1 MLGISESAVNQ
12 RIEIVR
18 ARLGGLPR
26 GELAR
31 LYRLNFSTDEASEL
45 PIWQKIHLPNH
56 AQGSDG
62 DGAGGIQAGIIG
74 GSQKFGDAGVDGS
87 QLSALLSADTPD
99 WLSSN
104 ERPMAMARLVMI
116 GAIVIAALAL
126 AILITKLL
134 GPGGIADAL

>member
-1 MLGISESAVNQ
+1 M
-12 RIEIVR
+12 
-18 ARLGGLPR
+18 
-26 GELAR
+26 
-31 LYRLNFSTDEASEL
+31 
-45 PIWQKIHLPNH
+45 
-56 AQGSDG
+56 
-62 DGAGGIQAGIIG
+62 
-74 GSQKFGDAGVDGS
+74 S

-104 ERPMAMARLVMI
+104 ERPMAMARLMMI